1 MVREATIRLSHAVAP
16 QAQPWPKWARRL
28 AALWVAF
35 SLFTFLLV
43 VQPLYRL
50 WLTRPSARGRKAVH
64 TLNAFCARW
73 VILQGNRIRVTGREL
88 VPPGPVMFVANH
100 RSFLDIP
107 LCHVAVPR
115 PFRIVG
121 KAELSR
127 VPLFG
132 WMYARQHILLE
143 RERTTSGARA
153 LVAADHVLREG
164 DSLLI
169 YPEGTTQHG
178 SDLLAPFKEGAF
190 LLAHRRSVPIVP
202 IVLRGTRQALPP
214 DGRFLLQPGR
224 LYAEIL
230 PAVEVTQFV
239 GQDALAQ
246 HVYQVMIEALQ
257 REPAA

>member
-1 MVREATIRLSHAVAP
+1 
-16 QAQPWPKWARRL
+16 
-28 AALWVAF
+28 
-35 SLFTFLLV
+35 
-43 VQPLYRL
+43 
-50 WLTRPSARGRKAVH
+50 
-64 TLNAFCARW
+64 
-73 VILQGNRIRVTGREL
+73 
-88 VPPGPVMFVANH
+88 MFVANH

-143 RERTTSGARA
+143 RERTTSGFRA
-153 LVAADHVLREG
+153 LVAADHVLRAG

-178 SDLLAPFKEGAF
+178 GELLAPFKEGAF

-202 IVLRGTRQALPP
+202 IVLRGTQAALPP
-214 DGRFLLQPGR
+214 DGRFLLQPGHLR
-224 LYAEIL
+224 AEFL
-230 PAVEVTQFV
+230 PAVNVTQFD
-239 GQDALAQ
+239 GPDSLAK
-246 HVYQVMIEALQ
+246 HVYLLMLDRLQ
-257 REPAA
+257 HGAAV